1 MATNERGKPTYVIPT
16 STRSR
21 VMTEVASELVC
32 SNRLNTRQ
40 ARISLRKQGAK
51 DWDYVLF
58 GSDTPAVMEEVARGE
73 VHFAIINPAGPLVM
87 AARGTG
93 PFKSALPLRVITVI
107 PSYDQFVFAVSADTG
122 LTTLDEVRERRY
134 PLRVSLRGQIDHS
147 NHFYT
152 QQILSICGF
161 SLDDIVSWGGHVRY
175 DRGLPDGQ
183 GLWNDGSV
191 KVPTRLDAVQRGEIN
206 AIFDE
211 AIVTWAHRAAELNMR
226 FLELGEHRLKQL
238 EALGLR
244 RGPVTREQYPQ
255 LPNEVVGVDYS
266 GWPIYTHA
274 AVPDEVVEEFCQA
287 LEARKHQ
294 ITWEFE
300 GPLPL
305 ERMVRNEPDTP
316 LDIPL
321 HPGAER
327 FWRKR
332 GYL

>member
-1 MATNERGKPTYVIPT
+1 MAMDENAKPTYVIPT

-40 ARISLRKQGAK
+40 ARISLRQQGAK
-51 DWDYVLF
+51 EWNYVLF

-73 VHFAIINPAGPLVM
+73 VHFAIINPVGPLVM
-87 AARGTG
+87 AVRGTG
-93 PFKSALPLRVITVI
+93 PFQVPLPLRAITVI
-107 PSYDQFVFAVSADTG
+107 PSYDQFVFAVSADSG
-122 LTTLDEVRERRY
+122 LTTLDQVRERQY
-134 PLRVSLRGQIDHS
+134 PLRVSLRGQMDHS
-147 NHFYT
+147 NQFYT
-152 QQILSICGF
+152 KQVLSICGF
-161 SLDDIVSWGGHVRY
+161 SLEDIVSWGGRVQY

-183 GLWNDGSV
+183 GLWNDGST
-191 KVPTRLDAVQRGEIN
+191 KVPTRLDAVERGEID

-211 AIVTWAHRAAELNMR
+211 AIITWAHRAADLNMR
-226 FLELGEHRLKQL
+226 FLELGEHRLAQL

-244 RGPVTREQYPQ
+244 RGPVTHQQYPH
-255 LPNEVVGVDYS
+255 LPNEVTGVDYS

-274 AVPDEVVEEFCQA
+274 AVPDDVVEAFCDA
-287 LEARKHQ
+287 LETRKSQ
-294 ITWEFE
+294 IPWEFE

-305 ERMVRNEPDTP
+305 ERMVRDAPDTP
-316 LDIPL
+316 QDVPL

>member
-1 MATNERGKPTYVIPT
+1 MATNETAKPTYVIPT

-58 GSDTPAVMEEVARGE
+58 GSDTPAAIDEVARGD
-73 VHFAIINPAGPLVM
+73 VHFAILNPAGPLVM
-87 AARGTG
+87 AVRGTG
-93 PFKSALPLRVITVI
+93 PYKSPLPLRAITVI
-107 PSYDQFVFAVSADTG
+107 PSYDQFVFAVAAKTG

-134 PLRVSLRGQIDHS
+134 PLRVSVRGQMDHS

-152 QQILSICGF
+152 EQVLAVCGF
-161 SLDDIVSWGGHVRY
+161 SLADIVSWGGRVQY
-175 DRGLPDGQ
+175 DPGLPNGQ
-183 GLWNDGSV
+183 GLWRDGSA
-191 KVPTRLDAVQRGEIN
+191 KISTRLDAVERGEIN

-211 AIVTWAHRAAELNMR
+211 AMITWAHRAAELDMR
-226 FLELGEHRLKQL
+226 FLELGEHRLQQL

-274 AVPDEVVEEFCQA
+274 NVSDHAVEEFCQA
-287 LEARKHQ
+287 LHTRKDQ
-294 ITWEFE
+294 IPWEFE

-305 ERMVRNEPDTP
+305 ERMVKEAIDTP
-316 LDIPL
+316 QDVPL

-327 FWRKR
+327 FWRKC

>member
-1 MATNERGKPTYVIPT
+1 MNDTPKPTYVIPT
-16 STRSR
+16 TTRSR

-32 SNRLNTRQ
+32 SNRVNTRQ

-51 DWDYVLF
+51 EWDYVLF
-58 GSDTPAVMEEVARGE
+58 ASDTPAAIEEVARGD

-87 AARGTG
+87 AVRGTG
-93 PFKSALPLRVITVI
+93 PFKAPLPLRVITVI

-122 LTTLDEVRERRY
+122 LTTLDEIRERRY
-134 PLRVSLRGQIDHS
+134 PLRVSLRGQMDHS

-152 QQILSICGF
+152 EQVLSVCGF
-161 SLDDIVSWGGHVRY
+161 SLADIESWGGRVQY
-175 DRGLPDGQ
+175 DPGLPDGQ
-183 GLWNDGSV
+183 GLWNDGST
-191 KVPTRLDAVQRGEIN
+191 KVSTRLDAVERGEVN
-206 AIFDE
+206 AVFDE
-211 AIVTWAHRAAELNMR
+211 AIITWAHRAKSLNMR
-226 FLELGEHRLKQL
+226 FLELGEHRLTQL

-244 RGPVTREQYPQ
+244 RGQVTREQYPE

-274 AVPDEVVEEFCQA
+274 AVPEAIVEAFCEA
-287 LEARKHQ
+287 LEARKGQ
-294 ITWEFE
+294 IPWEFE

-305 ERMVRNEPDTP
+305 ERMVRNEADTP
-316 LDIPL
+316 LEIPL